1 MLSQDPAG
9 WEELCQ
15 FAPVGSLGYVLQNLQ
30 ATWKTKILLWRWQ
43 GHPNPWSW
51 GYTYWSR
58 ILTSS
63 LQCQRTQMQAP
74 LALAVS
80 MGISRTELLSIAQC
94 CQALVCT
101 GANSPGWYGD
111 QFSNLS
117 PTLFE
122 DEVKTPSSALFSIVI
137 SCSMQVRAT
146 QDDALPIRLKIR
158 NRSVCFFSVFWREG
172 PRVLA
177 EGRWLTA
184 ENQSSKKCPATFWV
198 DLYSSQH
205 SLLAG
210 LYPPLHMP
218 APKDPA
224 PMYSALSRN
233 YVGVQLSAEQPQATI
248 LPHCVTLELL
258 GKKTHFTAEIGSGWS

>member
-1 MLSQDPAG
+1 M
-9 WEELCQ
+9 
-15 FAPVGSLGYVLQNLQ
+15 
-30 ATWKTKILLWRWQ
+30 
-43 GHPNPWSW
+43 
-51 GYTYWSR
+51 
-58 ILTSS
+58 LTSS

-74 LALAVS
+74 LALAVA

-94 CQALVCT
+94 GQALVCT
-101 GANSPGWYGD
+101 GANSPGWDGD

-146 QDDALPIRLKIR
+146 QANALPIRLQIR
-158 NRSVCFFSVFWREG
+158 NRSVCFFLFSRE
-172 PRVLA
+172 
-177 EGRWLTA
+177 
-184 ENQSSKKCPATFWV
+184 K
-198 DLYSSQH
+198 DLEYWQKGGGLQQKTKAAKSARIRFGLICYSTQH

-233 YVGVQLSAEQPQATI
+233 YAGVQLSAEQPQATI

-258 GKKTHFTAEIGSGWS
+258 GKKTHFTSEIGSG